1 MVINER
7 SDSMKRLLGKKSVF
21 ALLALVTACG
31 LWIAGAP
38 AEAQTIKIGMMAPL
52 TGPAAADGLS
62 AKQSCEMLVEQVNAA
77 GGINGKKIELIV
89 YDDQFDSKQAVLV
102 AQKMIQ
108 GDKVVAGVS
117 GSYSFT
123 TRAAAQVFQEEKI
136 PFSVGYALHPA
147 ITEGGKYVFR
157 VTVLGHVQGRA
168 GGFTAGSL
176 LKAKTVSMLIQ
187 DNDFGQSL
195 AQGFQEYAESLGV
208 KVVSAD
214 KFKMNE
220 KEFSPV
226 LTKIKQLNP
235 DLIYNTAYPIDGAL
249 ILKQAAD
256 LGIKTQQMGSEGL
269 DSTKGFLEVAGKA
282 AEGIIITTNLDR
294 DSKVEITRKYLEEY
308 QKKFGFAPDM
318 TGASTYDAL
327 LMVID
332 AIKKVGTD
340 ADKIVEAFRAMKG
353 WQGVT
358 GQITAFTPKG
368 EVIKNV
374 ELQVVK
380 NGVFRYYGVVS
391 DPKILMP

>member
-1 MVINER
+1 MMKGIGTKELIVVLIAAVMV
-7 SDSMKRLLGKKSVF
+7 
-21 ALLALVTACG
+21 
-31 LWIAGAP
+31 AGIGGPSSP
-38 AEAQTIKIGMMAPL
+38 AAAQSIKIGLMAPL

-77 GGINGKKIELIV
+77 GGINGRKIELIV
-89 YDDQFDSKQAVLV
+89 YDDQFDSKQAVTV
-102 AQKMIQ
+102 AQKMIE

-123 TRAAAQVFQEEKI
+123 TRAAAQVFQEEKV

-168 GGFTAGSL
+168 GGYAAGNL
-176 LKAKTVSMLIQ
+176 LKVKTVSMLIQ

-195 AQGFQEYAESLGV
+195 ASGFREQAESLGA
-208 KVVSAD
+208 KVLSAD
-214 KFKMNE
+214 KFKMGE

-269 DSTKGFLEVAGKA
+269 DSTKGFLDVAGKA

-294 DSKVEITRKYLEEY
+294 DSKAEITRKYLDEY
-308 QKKFGFAPDM
+308 QKKYGFAPDM

-340 ADKIVEAFRAMKG
+340 ADKIVDAFRAMKG

-358 GQITAFTPKG
+358 GQIQAFTPQG

-374 ELQVVK
+374 ELQVVRS
-380 NGVFRYYGVVS
+380 NVFRQFGVVS
-391 DPKILMP
+391 DLKLLTP

>member
-1 MVINER
+1 MNRHYKMSTTKTLIVTIITAVT
-7 SDSMKRLLGKKSVF
+7 LLFGP
-21 ALLALVTACG
+21 A
-31 LWIAGAP
+31 AGAD
-38 AEAQTIKIGMMAPL
+38 TIKIGFMAPL
-52 TGPAAADGLS
+52 PGPAAADGQS
-62 AKQSCEMLVEQVNAA
+62 AKQSCEMLIERINSE
-77 GGINGKKIELIV
+77 GGINGKQIELIV
-89 YDDQFDSKQAVLV
+89 YDDQFDSKQAVTV
-102 AQKMIQ
+102 AHKMIE

-123 TRAAAQVFQEEKI
+123 SRAAAQVFQEERV

-147 ITEGGKYVFR
+147 VTAGGKYVFR

-168 GGFTAGSL
+168 GGFAAAKNL
-176 LKAKTVSMLIQ
+176 NAKTVSMLIQ

-195 AQGFQEYAESLGV
+195 AKGFRQYAESLGV
-208 KVVSAD
+208 KVLSAD
-214 KFKMNE
+214 KFKMGE

-235 DLIYNTAYPIDGAL
+235 NLIYNTAYPHDGAL

-256 LGIKTQQMGSEGL
+256 LGIKAQQMGSEGL

-282 AEGIIITTNLDR
+282 AEGIVITTNLDR
-294 DSKVEITRKYLEEY
+294 DSKVPITQKYLVNYE
-308 QKKFGFAPDM
+308 KKFGIAPDM

-327 LMVID
+327 LMIID

-340 ADKIVEAFRAMKG
+340 PDKIVEAFRSMKG

-358 GQITAFTPKG
+358 GQIQEFTEQG

-374 ELQVVK
+374 ELQIVRD
-380 NGVFRYYGVVS
+380 NAFRYYGVVS
-391 DPKILMP
+391 DRVILTP

>member
-1 MVINER
+1 MNRHLRMNMAKILTVMMITV
-7 SDSMKRLLGKKSVF
+7 M
-21 ALLALVTACG
+21 ALMFSAA
-31 LWIAGAP
+31 AGAD
-38 AEAQTIKIGMMAPL
+38 TIKIGLMAPL
-52 TGPAAADGLS
+52 TGPAAADGQS
-62 AKQSCEMLVEQVNAA
+62 AKQSCEMLVERINAE
-77 GGINGKKIELIV
+77 GGINGKKIELII
-89 YDDQFDSKQAVLV
+89 YDDQFDSKQAVTV
-102 AQKMIQ
+102 AHKMIE

-123 TRAAAQVFQEEKI
+123 SRAAAQVFQEEKV

-147 ITEGGKYVFR
+147 VTAGGKYVFR

-168 GGFTAGSL
+168 GGFTAAKL

-195 AQGFQEYAESLGV
+195 AKGFREYAESLGV
-208 KVVSAD
+208 EIVSAD
-214 KFKMNE
+214 KFKMRE

-226 LTKIKQLNP
+226 LTKIKKLNP
-235 DLIYNTAYPIDGAL
+235 DLIYNTAYPHDGAL

-256 LGIKTQQMGSEGL
+256 LGIKAQQMGSEGL

-282 AEGIIITTNLDR
+282 AEGIVITTNLDR
-294 DSKVEITRKYLEEY
+294 DSKVPVTRKYLDNYE
-308 QKKFGFAPDM
+308 KKFGIAPDM

-327 LMVID
+327 LMIID

-340 ADKIVEAFRAMKG
+340 PDKIVETFRSMKG

-358 GQITAFTPKG
+358 GQIQEFTEQG

-380 NGVFRYYGVVS
+380 DNAFHHYGVIS
-391 DPKILMP
+391 DRVILTP

>member
-1 MVINER
+1 MKKMVE
-7 SDSMKRLLGKKSVF
+7 KPVVF
-21 ALLALVTACG
+21 ALLILIAAG
-31 LWIAGAP
+31 GMWAGASP
-38 AEAQTIKIGMMAPL
+38 AGAQPIKIGMMAPL
-52 TGPAAADGLS
+52 TGPAAADGQS

-77 GGINGKKIELIV
+77 GGINGRKVELIV
-89 YDDQFDSKQAVLV
+89 YDDQFDSKQAVIV

-123 TRAAAQVFQEEKI
+123 TRAAAQVFQDEKV

-168 GGFTAGSL
+168 GGYAAGNL
-176 LKAKTVSMLIQ
+176 LKSKTVSMLIQ

-195 AQGFQEYAESLGV
+195 AQGFREYAEALGA
-208 KVVSAD
+208 KVISAD

-220 KEFSPV
+220 KEFTPV

-269 DSTKGFLEVAGKA
+269 DSTKGFLDVAGKA

-294 DSKVEITRKYLEEY
+294 DSKVEITRKYLDDY
-308 QKKFGFAPDM
+308 QKRFGFAPDM

-358 GQITAFTPKG
+358 GQIQAFTPKG

-374 ELQVVK
+374 ELQVVR

-391 DPKILMP
+391 DPKVLMP

>member
-1 MVINER
+1 MKKLQGKSLMVALAALAVVG
-7 SDSMKRLLGKKSVF
+7 MLG
-21 ALLALVTACG
+21 
-31 LWIAGAP
+31 AGAP
-38 AEAQTIKIGMMAPL
+38 AAAQTIKIGLMAPL
-52 TGPAAADGLS
+52 TGPAAADGQS
-62 AKQSCEMLVEQVNAA
+62 AKHSCEMLVEQVNAA

-89 YDDQFDSKQAVLV
+89 YDDQFDSKQAVIV

-123 TRAAAQVFQEEKI
+123 TRAAAQVFQDEKV

-168 GGFTAGSL
+168 GGFAAGSL
-176 LKAKTVSMLIQ
+176 LKAKTVSMLVQ

-195 AQGFQEYAESLGV
+195 AQGFQQYAESLGV
-208 KVVSAD
+208 KVVSSD

-256 LGIKTQQMGSEGL
+256 LGIKIQQMGSEGL
-269 DSTKGFLEVAGKA
+269 DSTKGFLDVAGKS
-282 AEGIIITTNLDR
+282 AEGLIITTNLDR
-294 DSKVEITRKYLEEY
+294 DSKVEITRRYLDEY
-308 QKKFGFAPDM
+308 QKKYGFAPDM

-327 LMVID
+327 LMVIE
-332 AIKKVGTD
+332 ALKKVGTD
-340 ADKIVEAFRAMKG
+340 PDKIVETFRGMKG

-358 GQITAFTPKG
+358 GQIKAFTPNG

-374 ELQVVK
+374 ELQVVR
-380 NGVFRYYGVVS
+380 NSQFRHYGVVS
-391 DPKILMP
+391 DEKLLTP